1 MCEEEDK
8 FDSKKKK
15 GPTPNPPQ
23 EFLGGAHLNP
33 MEEIKRKKEKEKER
47 KLRSPHYSWTHYKW
61 L

>member
-8 FDSKKKK
+8 FDSKKEK

-33 MEEIKRKKEKEKER
+33 MEEIKRKKEKRKGEKIEE
-47 KLRSPHYSWTHYKW
+47 SP
-61 L
+61 LLMDAL

>member
-33 MEEIKRKKEKEKER
+33 MEEIKRKKEKREGEKIES
-47 KLRSPHYSWTHYKW
+47 SP
-61 L
+61 LLMDAL